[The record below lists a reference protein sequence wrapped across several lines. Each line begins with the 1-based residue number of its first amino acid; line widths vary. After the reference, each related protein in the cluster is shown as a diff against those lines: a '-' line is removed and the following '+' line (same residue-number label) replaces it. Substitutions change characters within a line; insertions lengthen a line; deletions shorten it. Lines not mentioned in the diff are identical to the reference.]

1 MYQSKAVLFFQ
12 GQKLISG
19 VCLEDSGSRLHVC
32 TAAGREMNVTINRVL
47 HFSSYGL
54 DLSLAKDAL
63 LIKLKGVEQK
73 QEELKRQVD
82 VQSLWELLTGEGE
95 AFDTGYLASMV
106 FGETADSDCAAA
118 VLRALLEE
126 RTRFKLSGKRF
137 QINTPE
143 QIEAIVTKRL
153 REARRQSAIEGGS
166 IWLESVLSGKDTP
179 YEREDDLLRMLRD
192 YVVFGSDAA
201 EYQLVRE
208 LLDRARITDPK
219 ACFDLLVQRGVF
231 DADEN
236 LGIERYQIPVHWPQ
250 RVLEEVAG
258 IAAGAAAPAGSS
270 GARQDLT
277 HLRIVSI
284 DDALTR
290 DIDDA
295 ISFEEENGCL
305 KLGIHITDAASLI
318 TLESIL
324 DREALKRAT
333 SIYLPEG
340 KIPMLPPA
348 LSEELLSLKAGEQ
361 RPALSFLVRLSPAG
375 DIIDSEITPS
385 VIRVAKKMTYY
396 EVDAEIAHNALFSAL
411 YRLTCALMERR
422 KSAGA
427 LILAIPELQVAVD
440 NEKRIALSIRERT
453 TPSQV
458 VVTECMILANH
469 LAARLF
475 KERGVPALYRKQTRP
490 RERIDMPGEQSLY
503 HLLRQRR
510 LLSRVDL
517 GIEPGPHCMLGL
529 DLYTTITSPL
539 RKYYDLVMQR
549 QMKSLLAGEP
559 AAYDKN
565 DLKTL
570 VSEVD
575 PALARANLVSQQRE
589 RYWTLKYL
597 QDKIGQ
603 SFSAMVLE
611 KRVRGYSILLC
622 DYLLEV
628 NLAATEGLEIAPGET
643 ITVTLQKV
651 DPFTS
656 TLKVLLRG

>member
-1 MYQSKAVLFFQ
+1 VYQAKAVLFFE

-19 VCLEDSGSRLHVC
+19 VCLEDSGNRLHVY

-47 HFSSYGL
+47 HFSSYSL

-63 LIKLKGVEQK
+63 LIKIKSFEQK

-95 AFDTGYLASMV
+95 AFDTGYLATMA

-126 RTRFKLSGKRF
+126 RTRFKLAGKRF

-143 QIEAIVTKRL
+143 QIEAIVTKRR
-153 REARRQSAIEGGS
+153 REAQRHCDVEEGS
-166 IWLESVLSGKDTP
+166 IWLESVMNGKDEF
-179 YEREDDLLRMLRD
+179 YEREDALLRLLRD
-192 YVVFGSDAA
+192 YVVFGSNAA

-208 LLDRARITDPK
+208 ILDQARITDPK
-219 ACFDLLVQRGVF
+219 ACFDLLVRRGVL

-236 LGIERYQIPVHWPQ
+236 LGLERYQIPIHWPQ
-250 RVLEEVAG
+250 RVTEEVERLA
-258 IAAGAAAPAGSS
+258 AAAPAWDS
-270 GARQDLT
+270 GERRDLT

-295 ISFEEENGCL
+295 ISFEQENDCL

-318 TLESIL
+318 KPESSL
-324 DREALKRAT
+324 DREAFKRAT

-348 LSEELLSLKAGEQ
+348 ISEGLLSLTAGEL
-361 RPALSFLVRLSPAG
+361 RPALSFLVRLTPAG
-375 DIIDSEITPS
+375 DIIDSEITLS
-385 VIRVAKKMTYY
+385 VIRVAKKMTYE
-396 EVDAEIAHNALFSAL
+396 EVDSEIAHSASFACL
-411 YRLTCALMERR
+411 YSLTATLMERR

-427 LILAIPELQVAVD
+427 LILSIPELQIAVD
-440 NEKRIALSIRERT
+440 ARKRIALSIRERT
-453 TPSQV
+453 APSQV

-475 KERGVPALYRKQTRP
+475 RERGVPALYRKQARP
-490 RERIDMPGEQSLY
+490 RERIDMPDGQSLY
-503 HLLRQRR
+503 HLFRQRK

-517 GIEPGPHCMLGL
+517 GIEPGPHCTLGL

-559 AAYDKN
+559 AAYGKS
-565 DLKTL
+565 DLK
-570 VSEVD
+570 
-575 PALARANLVSQQRE
+575 NLVSDVEPALTRAALVSQERE
-589 RYWTLKYL
+589 RYWVLKYL
-597 QDKIGQ
+597 QNKIGQ
-603 SFSAMVLE
+603 SFSALVLE
-611 KRVRGYSILLC
+611 KRVRSYSILLC
-622 DYLLEV
+622 DYLLEA
-628 NLAATEGLEIAPGET
+628 NLSAAEGLKFAPGET
-643 ITVTLQKV
+643 ITVTLEKA
-651 DPFTS
+651 DPFNG
-656 TLKVLLRG
+656 TLKVLFRG